1 MKRFTAFIFDG
12 SMKRL
17 TRPAPLAKRYCALA
31 SQFVCTTTFLC
42 VQNYVAHVGV
52 SVVRGAVIA

>member
-1 MKRFTAFIFDG
+1 MKRFTAFILDG

-17 TRPAPLAKRYCALA
+17 TRRAPLAKRYCALA

-42 VQNYVAHVGV
+42 VQNYVAHLGV
-52 SVVRGAVIA
+52 SIVRGAVIG